1 MTYRHILFDIDGTLI
16 DTEQMLI
23 TVFSDVLRRRY
34 RYELTIDMFRSTF
47 GLPCDVAL
55 RAIGLEPRQSVM
67 DEIQQGIRRS
77 LHLARLFPGIGEL
90 IPTLHAT
97 GLTLGLVTSKSRQE
111 FQSSFVP
118 FGLAPYF
125 SLSVC
130 SDDTP
135 RGKPYP
141 DPILYYMAQ
150 QDAAPKETV
159 YIGDTA
165 FDCQCAERAGV
176 DFILAAW
183 GGVSPDMASY
193 SPAAKSPAHLQK
205 LLTGRG
211 CAATGSDSV

>member
-23 TVFSDVLRRRY
+23 TVFSDVLRHRY
-34 RYELTIDMFRSTF
+34 RCELTIDMFRSTF

-55 RAIGLEPRQSVM
+55 RAIGLEPQQSVM

-111 FQSSFVP
+111 FQSSFIP

-125 SLSVC
+125 SLSV
-130 SDDTP
+130 
-135 RGKPYP
+135 
-141 DPILYYMAQ
+141 
-150 QDAAPKETV
+150 
-159 YIGDTA
+159 
-165 FDCQCAERAGV
+165 
-176 DFILAAW
+176 
-183 GGVSPDMASY
+183 
-193 SPAAKSPAHLQK
+193 
-205 LLTGRG
+205 
-211 CAATGSDSV
+211 